1 MKKALVFLIAVSLFT
16 SSINAI
22 AAVKAGATCTKVG
35 STSTYS
41 GKKYTC
47 IKSGKKLVW
56 DKGVTVLAPK
66 ASIPVG
72 PTSFNDLEANYA
84 GVPYWAWKK
93 SGDVITSSKAKNAKI
108 TLLVG
113 PNTHPGNEIP
123 QMAISLVSRLF
134 PNYKESKEYVLIYFN
149 FMDSA
154 WAEAQFNSYIGTD
167 GGYDTSGSVQKICPS
182 EAACASGLAVKNQ
195 VTRISVSLITSGTA
209 SLSDKRFL
217 NGVLEAHEYF
227 HTIQNAQFDGDVV
240 VHNTGTLPRW
250 LTEGSATFVE
260 DAAINFD
267 SFDKYKIQKT
277 SSIQGLLYRKEYNE
291 QKLIAFLDAPSLGK
305 DWSSWD
311 SYDPSRV
318 YDIGMLVTE
327 IMVSI
332 KGPESIMEQ
341 YKLVASGMSYQQAF
355 EKVFGISWSE
365 GVKVIAKVL
374 AKQTS

>member
-72 PTSFNDLEANYA
+72 PTSFSDLQANYA

-93 SGDVITSSKAKNAKI
+93 SADVLTSSKAKSAKL
-108 TLLVG
+108 TLLIG

>member
-1 MKKALVFLIAVSLFT
+1 MKKALVFLIAVSIFT
-16 SSINAI
+16 SPINAI
-22 AAVKAGATCTKVG
+22 AAVKAGSTCTKLG
-35 STSTYS
+35 STSTTA

-72 PTSFNDLEANYA
+72 PTSFSDLQANYA

-93 SGDVITSSKAKNAKI
+93 SADVLASSKPKNNKLTI
-108 TLLVG
+108 LIG
-113 PNTHPGNEIP
+113 PNSRPSNEIP
-123 QMAISLVSRLF
+123 QMAISQVSRLF
-134 PNYKESKEYVLIYFN
+134 PNYKESNEFVLIYFN
-149 FMDSA
+149 YKDAS
-154 WAEAQFNSYIGTD
+154 WAEAQFNKYVGTD

-182 EAACASGLAVKNQ
+182 EVACASGLAVKNQ
-195 VTRISVSLITSGTA
+195 VTGISVSLITAGTA

-217 NGVLEAHEYF
+217 TGIIEAHEYF
-227 HTIQNAQFDGDVV
+227 HTLQNAQFENVSN
-240 VHNTGTLPRW
+240 NTAMIPRW
-250 LTEGSATFVE
+250 LHEGSASFVE
-260 DAAINFD
+260 DAAINYD

-277 SSIQGLLYRKEYNE
+277 SNIQGLLYRKEFNE
-291 QKLIAFLDAPSLGK
+291 QKLISFLDAPSLGK

>member
-1 MKKALVFLIAVSLFT
+1 MKKALGALIATALFLVP
-16 SSINAI
+16 INAI
-22 AAVKAGATCTKVG
+22 AAVKAGSSCTKLG
-35 STSTYS
+35 ATSTSA

-72 PTSFNDLEANYA
+72 PTSLSDLEANYA

-93 SGDVITSSKAKNAKI
+93 SADVLTSSKPKNNKLTI
-108 TLLVG
+108 LIG
-113 PNTHPGNEIP
+113 PNSRPGNEIP
-123 QMAISLVSRLF
+123 QIAISQVSRLF
-134 PNYKESKEYVLIYFN
+134 PNYKESNEFVLIYFN
-149 FMDSA
+149 YKDAS
-154 WAEAQFNSYIGTD
+154 WAEAQFNKYVGTD
-167 GGYDTSGSVQKICPS
+167 AGYDTSGSVQKICPS
-182 EAACASGLAVKNQ
+182 EVACASGLAVKNQ
-195 VTRISVSLITSGTA
+195 VTGISVSLITAGTA

-217 NGVLEAHEYF
+217 TGIIEAHEYF
-227 HTIQNAQFDGDVV
+227 HTIQNAQFENVSN
-240 VHNTGTLPRW
+240 NTSMIPRW
-250 LTEGSATFVE
+250 LHEGSASFVE
-260 DAAINFD
+260 DAAINYD

-277 SSIQGLLYRKEYNE
+277 SNIQGLLYRKEFTQ
-291 QKLIAFLDAPSLGK
+291 QKLITFLDAPSLGK

-327 IMVSI
+327 IMVSV

-355 EKVFGISWSE
+355 EKVFGVTWSE
-365 GVKVIAKVL
+365 GVKIIAKVL

>member
-1 MKKALVFLIAVSLFT
+1 MKKALGTLLALALLLVP
-16 SSINAI
+16 INAV
-22 AAVKAGATCTKVG
+22 AAVKAGASCSKVG
-35 STSTYS
+35 ATSTYA

-56 DKGVTVLAPK
+56 DKGVTVVVSK
-66 ASIPVG
+66 ASIPTG

-93 SGDVITSSKAKNAKI
+93 SADVLQSSTAKNAKLTI
-108 TLLVG
+108 LIG

-123 QMAISLVSRLF
+123 QMAISQVSRLF

-149 FMDSA
+149 FKDAA
-154 WAEAQFNSYIGTD
+154 WAESKFNSYIGTD

-182 EAACASGLAVKNQ
+182 ENACASGLAVKNQ
-195 VTRISVSLITSGTA
+195 VTNISVSLITAGTA

-227 HTIQNAQFDGDVV
+227 HTIQNAQFENSVNNNGMV
-240 VHNTGTLPRW
+240 PRW
-250 LTEGSATFVE
+250 LVEGSASFIE
-260 DAAINFD
+260 NAAINYD

-277 SSIQGLLYRKEYNE
+277 SNIQGLLYRKEFNE
-291 QKLIAFLDAPSLGK
+291 QKLITFLDAPSLGK

-311 SYDPSRV
+311 SYDPVRV
-318 YDIGMLVTE
+318 YDIGSLVTE

-341 YKLVASGMSYQQAF
+341 FKLIASGMTFQQAF
-355 EKVFGISWSE
+355 EKVFGISWAD
-365 GVKVIAKVL
+365 GVKIIAKVL

>member
-72 PTSFNDLEANYA
+72 PTSFSDLQANYA

-93 SGDVITSSKAKNAKI
+93 SADVLTSSKAKSAKL
-108 TLLVG
+108 TLLIG

-123 QMAISLVSRLF
+123 QMAISQVSRLF
-134 PNYKESKEYVLIYFN
+134 PNYKESKEFILIYFN
-149 FMDSA
+149 YKDA
-154 WAEAQFNSYIGTD
+154 GWAESQFNKYIGTD

-182 EAACASGLAVKNQ
+182 EVACASGLAVKNQ
-195 VTRISVSLITSGTA
+195 VTGISVSLVTAGTA

-227 HTIQNAQFDGDVV
+227 HTIQNAQFENVSN
-240 VHNTGTLPRW
+240 NTAMMPRW
-250 LTEGSATFVE
+250 LHEGSASFVE
-260 DAAINFD
+260 DAAINYD

-277 SSIQGLLYRKEYNE
+277 SNIQGLLYRKEFNE
-291 QKLIAFLDAPSLGK
+291 QKLISFLDAPSLGK

-341 YKLVASGMSYQQAF
+341 YKLVASGLSYQQAF

>member
-1 MKKALVFLIAVSLFT
+1 MKKALGLLITTALFLTPL
-16 SSINAI
+16 NAI
-22 AAVKAGATCTKVG
+22 AAVKAGATCTKLG
-35 STSTYS
+35 LTSTTA

-72 PTSFNDLEANYA
+72 PTSFSDLQANYA

-93 SGDVITSSKAKNAKI
+93 SADVLTSSKAKSAKL
-108 TLLVG
+108 TLLIG

-123 QMAISLVSRLF
+123 QMAISQVSRLF
-134 PNYKESKEYVLIYFN
+134 PNYKESKEFVLIYFN
-149 FMDSA
+149 YKDAS
-154 WAEAQFNSYIGTD
+154 WAESQFNKYVGSD

-182 EAACASGLAVKNQ
+182 EVACASGLAVKNQ
-195 VTRISVSLITSGTA
+195 VSGISVSLVTAGSA

-227 HTIQNAQFDGDVV
+227 HTIQNAQFENVSN
-240 VHNTGTLPRW
+240 NTAMTPRW
-250 LTEGSATFVE
+250 LHEGSASFVE
-260 DAAINFD
+260 DAAINYD

-277 SSIQGLLYRKEYNE
+277 SNIQGLLYRKEFNE
-291 QKLIAFLDAPSLGK
+291 QKLISFLDAPSLGK

-365 GVKVIAKVL
+365 GVKIIAKVL

>member
-1 MKKALVFLIAVSLFT
+1 MNRKLLALLVVLYLSAVQIQAT
-16 SSINAI
+16 
-22 AAVKAGATCTKVG
+22 AAVKAGSSCAKLGT
-35 STSTYS
+35 TSTYA

-47 IKSGKKLVW
+47 VKSGKKLVW
-56 DKGVTVLAPK
+56 DKGVTVVVSK
-66 ASIPVG
+66 ASIPTG

-93 SGDVITSSKAKNAKI
+93 SADVLQSSTAKNAKLTI
-108 TLLVG
+108 LVG

-123 QMAISLVSRLF
+123 QMAISQVSRLF

-149 FMDSA
+149 FRDAA
-154 WAEAQFNSYIGTD
+154 WAEAQFNKYIGTD

-182 EAACASGLAVKNQ
+182 ENACASGLAVKNQ
-195 VTRISVSLITSGTA
+195 VTNISVSLITAGTA

-227 HTIQNAQFDGDVV
+227 HTIQNAQFENSVNNNGMI
-240 VHNTGTLPRW
+240 PRW
-250 LTEGSATFVE
+250 LHEGSASFIE
-260 DAAINFD
+260 NAAINYD
-267 SFDKYKIQKT
+267 SFDRYKIQKI
-277 SSIQGLLYRKEYNE
+277 SNVQGLLNRKEFNE
-291 QKLIAFLDAPSLGK
+291 QKLIAFLDAPTLGK
-305 DWSSWD
+305 NWDSWD

-318 YDIGMLVTE
+318 YDIGNLVTE

-341 YKLVASGMSYQQAF
+341 YKLVASGMTYQQAF
-355 EKVFGISWSE
+355 EKVFGISWAD
-365 GVKVIAKVL
+365 GVKIIAKVL

>member
-1 MKKALVFLIAVSLFT
+1 MKKALGLLITTALFLTPL
-16 SSINAI
+16 NAI
-22 AAVKAGATCTKVG
+22 AAVKAGATCTKLG
-35 STSTYS
+35 LTSTTA

-72 PTSFNDLEANYA
+72 PTSFSDLQANYA

-93 SGDVITSSKAKNAKI
+93 SADVLTSSKAKSAKL
-108 TLLVG
+108 TLLIG

-123 QMAISLVSRLF
+123 QMAISQVSRLF
-134 PNYKESKEYVLIYFN
+134 PNYKESKEFVLIYFN
-149 FMDSA
+149 YKDA
-154 WAEAQFNSYIGTD
+154 GWAESQFNKYIGTD

-182 EAACASGLAVKNQ
+182 EVACASGLAVKNQ
-195 VTRISVSLITSGTA
+195 VTGISVSLVTAGTA

-227 HTIQNAQFDGDVV
+227 HTIQNAQFENVSN
-240 VHNTGTLPRW
+240 NTAMMPRW
-250 LTEGSATFVE
+250 LHEGSASFVE
-260 DAAINFD
+260 DAAINYD
-267 SFDKYKIQKT
+267 SFDKYKTQKT
-277 SSIQGLLYRKEYNE
+277 SNIQGLLYRKEFNE
-291 QKLIAFLDAPSLGK
+291 QKLISFLDAPSLGK

-341 YKLVASGMSYQQAF
+341 YKLVAAGLSYQQAF

-365 GVKVIAKVL
+365 GVKIIAKVL

>member
-22 AAVKAGATCTKVG
+22 AAVKAGATCTKLG
-35 STSTYS
+35 STSTTA

-72 PTSFNDLEANYA
+72 PTSFSDLQANYA

-93 SGDVITSSKAKNAKI
+93 SADVLTSSKAKSAKL
-108 TLLVG
+108 TLLIG

-123 QMAISLVSRLF
+123 QMAISQVSRLF
-134 PNYKESKEYVLIYFN
+134 PNYKESKEFVLIYFN
-149 FMDSA
+149 YKDAA

-167 GGYDTSGSVQKICPS
+167 SGNDTSGSIQKICPS
-182 EAACASGLAVKNQ
+182 EVACASGLAVKNQ
-195 VTRISVSLITSGTA
+195 VTGISVSLITAGTA
-209 SLSDKRFL
+209 SLNDKRFL

-240 VHNTGTLPRW
+240 VHNTGVLPRW
-250 LTEGSATFVE
+250 LTEGSASFVE
-260 DAAINFD
+260 DAAINYD

-277 SSIQGLLYRKEYNE
+277 SNIQGLLYRKEFNE
-291 QKLIAFLDAPSLGK
+291 QKLISFLDAPSLGK

-365 GVKVIAKVL
+365 GVKIIAKVL

>member
-1 MKKALVFLIAVSLFT
+1 MKKLLGVFITTALFLVPM
-16 SSINAI
+16 NAI
-22 AAVKAGATCTKVG
+22 ASVKAGGTCTKLG
-35 STSTYS
+35 ATSTSA

-56 DKGVTVLAPK
+56 DRGLTAIAPK
-66 ASIPVG
+66 VSIPVG
-72 PTSFNDLEANYA
+72 PFSLSDLEANYA

-93 SGDVITSSKAKNAKI
+93 SADVLTSSKPKNSKLTI
-108 TLLVG
+108 LIG
-113 PNTHPGNEIP
+113 PNSRAGNEIP
-123 QMAISLVSRLF
+123 QMALSQVSRLF
-134 PNYKESKEYVLIYFN
+134 PNYKESKEFVLIYFN
-149 FMDSA
+149 FKDA
-154 WAEAQFNSYIGTD
+154 GWAETQFNKYTGTN

-182 EAACASGLAVKNQ
+182 EVACASGLAVKNQ
-195 VTRISVSLITSGTA
+195 VTGISVSLITAGTA

-217 NGVLEAHEYF
+217 TGIIEAHEYF
-227 HTIQNAQFDGDVV
+227 HTIQNAQFENVSN
-240 VHNTGTLPRW
+240 NTAMIPRW
-250 LTEGSATFVE
+250 LHEGAASFVE
-260 DAAINFD
+260 DAAINYD

-277 SSIQGLLYRKEYNE
+277 SNIQGLLYRKEFNE
-291 QKLIAFLDAPSLGK
+291 QKLISFLDAPSLGK

-341 YKLVASGMSYQQAF
+341 YKLVASGVSYQQAF

-365 GVKVIAKVL
+365 GVKIIAKVL

>member
-1 MKKALVFLIAVSLFT
+1 
-16 SSINAI
+16 
-22 AAVKAGATCTKVG
+22 
-35 STSTYS
+35 
-41 GKKYTC
+41 
-47 IKSGKKLVW
+47 
-56 DKGVTVLAPK
+56 
-66 ASIPVG
+66 
-72 PTSFNDLEANYA
+72 
-84 GVPYWAWKK
+84 
-93 SGDVITSSKAKNAKI
+93 
-108 TLLVG
+108 
-113 PNTHPGNEIP
+113 
-123 QMAISLVSRLF
+123 MAISQVSRLF
-134 PNYKESKEYVLIYFN
+134 PNYKESKEFVLIYFN
-149 FMDSA
+149 YKDAS
-154 WAEAQFNSYIGTD
+154 WAESQFNKYVGSD

-182 EAACASGLAVKNQ
+182 EVACASGLAVKNQ
-195 VTRISVSLITSGTA
+195 VSGISVSLVTAGSA

-227 HTIQNAQFDGDVV
+227 HTIQNAQFENVSN
-240 VHNTGTLPRW
+240 NTAMTPRW
-250 LTEGSATFVE
+250 LHEGSASFVE
-260 DAAINFD
+260 DAAINYD

-277 SSIQGLLYRKEYNE
+277 SNIQGLLYRKEFNE
-291 QKLIAFLDAPSLGK
+291 QKLISFLDAPSLGK

-365 GVKVIAKVL
+365 GVKIIAKVL

>member
-1 MKKALVFLIAVSLFT
+1 MKKALGTLLALAILLVP
-16 SSINAI
+16 INAV
-22 AAVKAGATCTKVG
+22 AAVKAGASCSKVG
-35 STSTYS
+35 ATSTYA

-47 IKSGKKLVW
+47 VKSGKKLVW
-56 DKGVTVLAPK
+56 DKVVTVLVSK
-66 ASIPVG
+66 ASIPIG

-93 SGDVITSSKAKNAKI
+93 SADVLQSSTAKNAKLTI
-108 TLLVG
+108 LIG

-123 QMAISLVSRLF
+123 QMAISQVSRLF
-134 PNYKESKEYVLIYFN
+134 PNYKESNEYVLIYFN
-149 FMDSA
+149 FKDAA
-154 WAEAQFNSYIGTD
+154 WAEAQFNKYIGTD

-182 EAACASGLAVKNQ
+182 ENACASGLAVKNQ
-195 VTRISVSLITSGTA
+195 VTNISVSLITAGTA

-227 HTIQNAQFDGDVV
+227 HTIQNAQFENSVNNNGMV
-240 VHNTGTLPRW
+240 PRW
-250 LTEGSATFVE
+250 LVEGSASFIE
-260 DAAINFD
+260 NAAINYD

-277 SSIQGLLYRKEYNE
+277 SNIQGLLYRKEFNE
-291 QKLIAFLDAPSLGK
+291 QKLITFLDAPSLGK

-311 SYDPSRV
+311 SYDPVRV
-318 YDIGMLVTE
+318 YDIGSLVTE

-341 YKLVASGMSYQQAF
+341 FKLIASGMTFQQTF
-355 EKVFGISWSE
+355 EKVFGISWAD
-365 GVKVIAKVL
+365 GVKIIAKVL

>member
-22 AAVKAGATCTKVG
+22 AAVKAGATCTKLG
-35 STSTYS
+35 STSTTA

-72 PTSFNDLEANYA
+72 PTSFSDLQANYA

-93 SGDVITSSKAKNAKI
+93 SADVLTTSKAKSAKL
-108 TLLVG
+108 TLLIG

-123 QMAISLVSRLF
+123 QMAISQVSRLF
-134 PNYKESKEYVLIYFN
+134 PNYKESKEFVLIYFN
-149 FMDSA
+149 YKDA
-154 WAEAQFNSYIGTD
+154 GWAESQFNKYVGTD
-167 GGYDTSGSVQKICPS
+167 GGYDTSGSIQKICPS
-182 EAACASGLAVKNQ
+182 EVACASGLAVKNQ
-195 VTRISVSLITSGTA
+195 VTGISVSLVTAGTA

-227 HTIQNAQFDGDVV
+227 HTIQNAQFENVSN
-240 VHNTGTLPRW
+240 NTGMMPRW
-250 LTEGSATFVE
+250 LIEGSASFVE
-260 DAAINFD
+260 DAAINYD
-267 SFDKYKIQKT
+267 SFDRYKIQKT
-277 SSIQGLLYRKEYNE
+277 SNIQGLLYRKEFNE
-291 QKLIAFLDAPSLGK
+291 QKLISFLDAPSLGK

-365 GVKVIAKVL
+365 GVKIIAKVL

>member
-1 MKKALVFLIAVSLFT
+1 MKKALGTLLALALLLVP
-16 SSINAI
+16 INAV
-22 AAVKAGATCTKVG
+22 AAVKAGASCSKVG
-35 STSTYS
+35 ATSTYA

-56 DKGVTVLAPK
+56 DKGVTVVVSK
-66 ASIPVG
+66 ASIPTG

-93 SGDVITSSKAKNAKI
+93 SADVLQSSTAKNAKLTI
-108 TLLVG
+108 LIG

-123 QMAISLVSRLF
+123 QMAISQVSRLF

-149 FMDSA
+149 FKDAA
-154 WAEAQFNSYIGTD
+154 WAESKFNSYIGTD

-182 EAACASGLAVKNQ
+182 ENACASGLAVKNQ
-195 VTRISVSLITSGTA
+195 VTNISVSLITAGTA

-227 HTIQNAQFDGDVV
+227 HTIQNAQFENSVNNNGMV
-240 VHNTGTLPRW
+240 PRW
-250 LTEGSATFVE
+250 LVEGSASFIE
-260 DAAINFD
+260 NAAINYD

-277 SSIQGLLYRKEYNE
+277 SNIQGLLYRKEFNE
-291 QKLIAFLDAPSLGK
+291 QKLITFLDAPSLGK

-311 SYDPSRV
+311 SYDPVRV
-318 YDIGMLVTE
+318 YDIGSLVTE

-332 KGPESIMEQ
+332 NGPESIMEQ
-341 YKLVASGMSYQQAF
+341 FKLIASGMTFQQAF
-355 EKVFGISWSE
+355 EKVFGISWAD
-365 GVKVIAKVL
+365 GVKIIAKVL

>member
-22 AAVKAGATCTKVG
+22 AAVKAGATCTKLG
-35 STSTYS
+35 STSTTA

-72 PTSFNDLEANYA
+72 PTSFSDLQANYA

-93 SGDVITSSKAKNAKI
+93 SADVLTSSKAKSAKL
-108 TLLVG
+108 TLLIG

-123 QMAISLVSRLF
+123 QMAISQVSRLF
-134 PNYKESKEYVLIYFN
+134 PNYKESKEFILIYFN
-149 FMDSA
+149 YKDAA

-167 GGYDTSGSVQKICPS
+167 SGNDTSGSIQKICPS
-182 EAACASGLAVKNQ
+182 EVACASGLAVKNQ
-195 VTRISVSLITSGTA
+195 VTGISVSLVTAGTA

-217 NGVLEAHEYF
+217 NGILEAHEYF
-227 HTIQNAQFDGDVV
+227 HTIQNAQFENVSN
-240 VHNTGTLPRW
+240 NTAMIPRW
-250 LTEGSATFVE
+250 LHEGSASFVE
-260 DAAINFD
+260 DAAINYD

-277 SSIQGLLYRKEYNE
+277 SNIQGLLYRKEFNE
-291 QKLIAFLDAPSLGK
+291 QKLISFLDAPSLGK

-341 YKLVASGMSYQQAF
+341 YKLVASGMTYQQAF

-365 GVKVIAKVL
+365 GVKIIAKVL